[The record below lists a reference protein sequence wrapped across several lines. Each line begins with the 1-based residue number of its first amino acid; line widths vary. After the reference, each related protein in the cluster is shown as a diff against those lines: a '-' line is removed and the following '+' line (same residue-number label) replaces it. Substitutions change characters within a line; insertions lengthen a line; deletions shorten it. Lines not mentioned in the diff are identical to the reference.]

1 MLYLHGRSLIPDTN
15 YVVACTSF
23 SFIEMSLVSYK
34 CIIFNKVWFYNTP
47 ETGRN
52 FHSNQLLV
60 LELFASG
67 CLALHTV

>member
-1 MLYLHGRSLIPDTN
+1 MLYLDGRSQIPATK

-23 SFIEMSLVSYK
+23 SFTEMSLVSYK
-34 CIIFNKVWFYNTP
+34 CIIFNKVWFHNTP

-52 FHSNQLLV
+52 FHPSQLLV